1 MRKNWIRKR
10 SKKINNLKGEE
21 NRAMES
27 RKVER
32 RKKEEWEPQGEVALY
47 CRVRI
52 HYNLQKTC
60 IE

>member
-47 CRVRI
+47 
-52 HYNLQKTC
+52 
-60 IE
+60 